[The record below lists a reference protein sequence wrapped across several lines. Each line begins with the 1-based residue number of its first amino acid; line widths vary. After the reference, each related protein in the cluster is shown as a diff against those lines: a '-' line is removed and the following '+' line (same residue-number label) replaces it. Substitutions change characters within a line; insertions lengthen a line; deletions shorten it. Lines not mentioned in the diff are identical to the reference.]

1 MNKRKFIHND
11 HSYTRSK
18 SKQLPNIR
26 SQPKQLSI
34 PFVHSDHSYV
44 SSINKNNSNPVEK
57 NYYIR
62 GKPSYAQVLISNLSQ
77 TESEPDISLLCEDG
91 TSQTSPLCK
100 KIYTAE
106 LISSPV
112 QVHQSEDSVQEQPT
126 EPSSPL
132 HPQLIQQSTAVPNF
146 PSSGNASIDNSIC
159 SLYNVPGDGSCF
171 FHALSLGLVSNFS
184 KTIQYR
190 GLICKTI
197 FS

>member
-1 MNKRKFIHND
+1 VNKRKFIHND
-11 HSYTRSK
+11 HPYTRSK
-18 SKQLPNIR
+18 PKQLPNIR
-26 SQPKQLSI
+26 SHSQPKQLSI

-44 SSINKNNSNPVEK
+44 SSINKTNSNPVEK

-62 GKPSYAQVLISNLSQ
+62 GKPSYAQVLKSNLSQ

-126 EPSSPL
+126 EPNSPF
-132 HPQLIQQSTAVPNF
+132 HPQLIQ
-146 PSSGNASIDNSIC
+146 
-159 SLYNVPGDGSCF
+159 
-171 FHALSLGLVSNFS
+171 
-184 KTIQYR
+184 
-190 GLICKTI
+190 
-197 FS
+197 

>member
-100 KIYTAE
+100 
-106 LISSPV
+106 SSPV
-112 QVHQSEDSVQEQPT
+112 QVH
-126 EPSSPL
+126 
-132 HPQLIQQSTAVPNF
+132 
-146 PSSGNASIDNSIC
+146 
-159 SLYNVPGDGSCF
+159 
-171 FHALSLGLVSNFS
+171 
-184 KTIQYR
+184 
-190 GLICKTI
+190 
-197 FS
+197 